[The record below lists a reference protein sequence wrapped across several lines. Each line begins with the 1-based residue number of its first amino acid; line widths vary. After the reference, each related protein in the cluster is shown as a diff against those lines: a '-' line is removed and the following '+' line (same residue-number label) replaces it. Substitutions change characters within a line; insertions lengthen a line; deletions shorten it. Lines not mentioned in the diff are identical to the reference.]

1 MKENNSEDKIL
12 KSRSVSDPII
22 NDDNNLIG
30 PSKVQQKASEKQQK
44 KNFDYS
50 NSTTDNSSDLKTKLE
65 KSKEYTEK
73 KVEMMKSRLEMARCW
88 VIVVCSYFLLRA
100 ALLLYP

>member
-50 NSTTDNSSDLKTKLE
+50 SSTTDN
-65 KSKEYTEK
+65 
-73 KVEMMKSRLEMARCW
+73 
-88 VIVVCSYFLLRA
+88 
-100 ALLLYP
+100 